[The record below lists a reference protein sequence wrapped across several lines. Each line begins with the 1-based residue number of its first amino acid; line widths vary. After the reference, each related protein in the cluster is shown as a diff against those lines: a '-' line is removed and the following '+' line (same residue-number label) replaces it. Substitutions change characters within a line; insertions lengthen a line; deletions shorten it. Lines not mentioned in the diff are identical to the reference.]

1 MSKPEAETQC
11 PRCGATIEPLQE
23 YCVDCGLRIRG
34 AGVVP
39 ALATGWQRRLHWYPG
54 DWVWP
59 SLVALLVATA
69 SAAGAIWWTRDANSA
84 AGTTVVGDTT
94 ELPTVATTESV
105 ATTAPEPTVPTQTA
119 PTKPPPPPPPAPRTL
134 TNWPQGKSGWTLVL
148 ASLPTSAGKPAAAA
162 KARQALRA
170 GLPDVGV
177 LDSSKYSSLHPG
189 YYVVFSGIYD
199 SIGDAQDA
207 VSKAANSGY
216 ANAYARRVTS

>member
-1 MSKPEAETQC
+1 MSKPPTETQC
-11 PRCGATIEPLQE
+11 PRCGGTVEPLQE

-59 SLVALLVATA
+59 SLLALLVATA

-84 AGTTVVGDTT
+84 ASKTVVGDTT
-94 ELPTVATTESV
+94 QLPTVDTTETLS
-105 ATTAPEPTVPTQTA
+105 TTAQGSTVPTQTA
-119 PTKPPPPPPPAPRTL
+119 TTPAPASPPARRTL
-134 TNWPQGKSGWTLVL
+134 TNWPKGKSGWTLVL

-170 GLPDVGV
+170 GLPDAGV

-189 YYVVFSGIYD
+189 YYVVFSGIYS

-207 VSKAANSGY
+207 VSKAASSGY
-216 ANAYARRVTS
+216 ENAYARRVTS